1 MYIDPFL
8 SYLKNEKRFSAHTLK
23 GYQTDILQ
31 FTTFSLEEFEV
42 DEPKMI
48 GHQLIRSWMVSLLE
62 QGVTP
67 RSINRKLSTLRT
79 YFKFLHRS
87 EVIDKDPMIKVQSP
101 KMGKRITPF
110 VEVGAMKELL
120 KPEKFNNDF
129 AGERDKLV
137 LALFYETGMRLS
149 ELIGLNDSDVN
160 HHGLLIKVL
169 GKRNKERLI
178 PISKAMSDQINIY
191 TAIRAEEAFE
201 NEGDRLLLTN
211 KGKKLYPKFV
221 YSLVN
226 SYLGSVT
233 TSSKKSPHVLRHTFA
248 THMLNNGASLNSI
261 KEILGHANLSATQVY
276 THNSI
281 EKLKNIHKQ
290 AHPKG

>member
-1 MYIDPFL
+1 
-8 SYLKNEKRFSAHTLK
+8 
-23 GYQTDILQ
+23 
-31 FTTFSLEEFEV
+31 
-42 DEPKMI
+42 
-48 GHQLIRSWMVSLLE
+48 
-62 QGVTP
+62 
-67 RSINRKLSTLRT
+67 
-79 YFKFLHRS
+79 
-87 EVIDKDPMIKVQSP
+87 
-101 KMGKRITPF
+101 
-110 VEVGAMKELL
+110 
-120 KPEKFNNDF
+120 
-129 AGERDKLV
+129 
-137 LALFYETGMRLS
+137 
-149 ELIGLNDSDVN
+149 
-160 HHGLLIKVL
+160 
-169 GKRNKERLI
+169 LI

-201 NEGDRLLLTN
+201 KEGDSLLLTN